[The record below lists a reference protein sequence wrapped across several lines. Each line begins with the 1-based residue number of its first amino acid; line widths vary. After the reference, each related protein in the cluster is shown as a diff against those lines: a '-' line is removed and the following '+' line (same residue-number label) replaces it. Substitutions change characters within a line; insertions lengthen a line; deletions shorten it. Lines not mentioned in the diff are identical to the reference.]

1 MENNTN
7 TEVMPEGTSAPAEIN
22 TAAQDTSNA
31 EAVAVVPEAN
41 PAAEPAQPAELTYYA
56 KLKQFKTLLEYFVY
70 HLEYLENKDYAI
82 YKYADFIA
90 SKLNNKSELLTQYA
104 FGHSHPDAYAQICIK
119 NWSAFGEDS
128 VYINLDSRS
137 ARGQT
142 KKGWFLGW
150 KQASG
155 ANIKTEWYQ
164 GHVNKLYLVIF
175 VDKNKPYLPQEPK
188 SFTLEQ
194 LGLFKDLFKEDP
206 EINKNLKSFFE
217 GFENL
222 RSEFWQRFNEYYQI
236 NNNSENS
243 AKSNNGDQM
252 IGKLHDLIIN
262 NKNLILTG
270 APGTGKTFL
279 AKQLAHKLV
288 DDPNCNEEQNKA
300 RYNAQVKF
308 VQFHPSYDYTDF
320 VEGLRPVSKDGQLGF
335 EHKDGIFKKLCHAAL
350 AAPNETFVLI
360 IDEINRGQ
368 VSKIFGELFFALDPD
383 YRGPEG
389 LVETQYQNM
398 VPDNDDFKEGF
409 YVPENVYVIGTM
421 NDIDH
426 SLEPLDFAF
435 RRRFAWYEIL
445 AEKRFEMLSETKP
458 FSTAPKF
465 VQKVEPYFTRLNDM
479 IKSDQGFGTA
489 YQVGPAYFLKLKN
502 FIPGITALNDATPDQ
517 VEDCMNGLWEIH
529 LKPLLQEC
537 LKVNSDTNLTLE
549 DLEKAFLN
557 TKSNEGINQSGEQ
570 SGDAQG

>member
-1 MENNTN
+1 MENN
-7 TEVMPEGTSAPAEIN
+7 IN
-22 TAAQDTSNA
+22 TA
-31 EAVAVVPEAN
+31 
-41 PAAEPAQPAELTYYA
+41 ELTADA
-56 KLKQFKTLLEYFVY
+56 KLIQFKILLEYFVY
-70 HLEYLENKDYAI
+70 HLEYSQDPVYARD
-82 YKYADFIA
+82 KYAEFIA
-90 SKLNNKSELLTQYA
+90 KELDGNGEIQKR
-104 FGHSHPDAYAQICIK
+104 FGFGSHHPDGALQACINKWAHFGDDMVCINVDPRSKPSYATGWYL
-119 NWSAFGEDS
+119 NWLNAG
-128 VYINLDSRS
+128 
-137 ARGQT
+137 
-142 KKGWFLGW
+142 
-150 KQASG
+150 G
-155 ANIKTEWYQ
+155 ANIKTRWLNNHIE
-164 GHVNKLYLVIF
+164 KLYLSICIV
-175 VDKNKPYLPQEPK
+175 KTKYPQDVAY
-188 SFTLEQ
+188 TLDE
-194 LGLFKDLFKEDP
+194 LGLFDDQAPNEAIKD
-206 EINKNLKSFFE
+206 FFE
-217 GFENL
+217 AFVQLKGKFYEMWAEWEA
-222 RSEFWQRFNEYYQI
+222 SQGS
-236 NNNSENS
+236 NNNETKSSSEPDD
-243 AKSNNGDQM
+243 GDQM
-252 IGKLHDLIIN
+252 ADELLELVTN
-262 NKNLILTG
+262 NKNVILTG
-270 APGTGKTFL
+270 APGTGKTYL
-279 AKQLAHKLV
+279 AKQLARNLV
-288 DDPNCNEEQNKA
+288 GPKSSDAEYYKA
-300 RYNAQVKF
+300 HVKF

-320 VEGLRPVSKDGQLGF
+320 VEGLRPIDKDGQLGF
-335 EHKDGIFKKLCHAAL
+335 ERKDGIFKKLCHAAL

-409 YVPENVYVIGTM
+409 YVPENVYIIGTM

-517 VEDCMNGLWEIH
+517 VEDCMNELWEIH

-549 DLEKAFLN
+549 DLENAFLN
-557 TKSNEGINQSGEQ
+557 TKSNEDINQSGEQ
-570 SGDAQG
+570 GGDAQG